1 MVRMRHRL
9 FWPRPHAQRPRRQP
23 ALRGREAVAK
33 RGGALPAARP
43 GLARH
48 VVYSAAAVAAAAAVQ
63 VRLSERARRHHGRLW
78 EHAEPP

>member
-1 MVRMRHRL
+1 VVRMWHRL
-9 FWPRPHAQRPRRQP
+9 FWPRPHAQRPWRQP

-48 VVYSAAAVAAAAAVQ
+48 VFYSAAAVAAAAAVQ